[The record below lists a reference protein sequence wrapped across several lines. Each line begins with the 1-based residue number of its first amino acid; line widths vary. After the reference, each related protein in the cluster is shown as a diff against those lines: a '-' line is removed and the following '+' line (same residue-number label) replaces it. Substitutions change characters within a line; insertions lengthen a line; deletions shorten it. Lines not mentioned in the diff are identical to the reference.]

1 MVPTCDVAVVAVS
14 YRTGDTV
21 ARCLDAVHADMADA
35 PVYLVDNA
43 SLPDRLEDVMEGR
56 AWVTTIPLVGNLGF
70 AGGAN
75 VGIESAF
82 DGGATHVLLL
92 NDDVFI
98 EPGCVSAL
106 IAAAGGSGAASPW
119 LRGEGDAAFRGG
131 RIDWERGYAGHV
143 TGASDYL
150 IGGCLL
156 LSRDAWRRTGAFDES
171 FFLYCEDV
179 DWCIRARDAGVPL
192 VVVEKELAEHV
203 GGSSTGGGAGTT
215 WAYWW
220 SRNRIK
226 LLRKHRRGHPARVA
240 ARQVARTVIDAVRSA
255 DGRHVA
261 TARLRGTAAG
271 LRA

>member
-1 MVPTCDVAVVAVS
+1 VS

-21 ARCLDAVHADMADA
+21 ARCLDAVHADIADA

-43 SLPDRLEDVMEGR
+43 SLPDRLENVVEHR
-56 AWVTTIPLVGNLGF
+56 TWVKGVPLIRNLGF

-75 VGIESAF
+75 LGIESAF
-82 DGGATHVLLL
+82 DDGAAHVLLL
-92 NDDVFI
+92 NDDVFVD
-98 EPGCVSAL
+98 PGCASAL
-106 IAAAGGSGAASPW
+106 VAAAGENGAASPW
-119 LRGEGDAAFRGG
+119 LRGERDAAFRGG
-131 RIDWERGYAGHV
+131 KIDWERGYAGHEA
-143 TGASDYL
+143 GASDYL

-156 LSRDAWRRTGAFDES
+156 ISRDAWRRTGEFDES

-179 DWCIRARDAGVPL
+179 DWCIRARSVGVPL
-192 VVVEKELAEHV
+192 IVVEEELAEHV

-240 ARQVARTVIDAVRSA
+240 ARQAARTVIDAVRTS

-261 TARLRGTAAG
+261 AARLRGTIAG